1 MKISEVYKK
10 FNIPPNLQ
18 EHMLKVC
25 SIVSFIEKHW
35 TREEVN
41 WGLAKKVAL
50 LHDIGNIV
58 KFDFEAHPEF
68 LGEERSRLDY
78 WRKVQRQVVK
88 NYGKDDDEVTKK
100 MLQEI

>member
-50 LHDIGNIV
+50 LHDIGNINIFSPPLPLLNQFV
-58 KFDFEAHPEF
+58 QKLA
-68 LGEERSRLDY
+68 GRLFY
-78 WRKVQRQVVK
+78 Q
-88 NYGKDDDEVTKK
+88 
-100 MLQEI
+100 